1 MKYLKKDL
9 FRIFL
14 IVLLCIPMMAKAA
27 PEVQT
32 SEATNTLYAQNSE
45 ELTKEDYETRNKA
58 VCIIC
63 ITLDIL
69 IVISIVA
76 LVIKLYKLKKE
87 KEENEEN
94 KKKKKSVK

>member
-27 PEVQT
+27 PAT
-32 SEATNTLYAQNSE
+32 SSESTNILYADKSE
-45 ELTKEDYETRNKA
+45 DLTKEDYETRNKA
-58 VCIIC
+58 VCVIC

-76 LVIKLYKLKKE
+76 LVVKLYKLKQE
-87 KEENEEN
+87 KEENDEL